1 MNLTTTKRPKRK
13 FNREFQKN
21 EVIKYLIMKDQN
33 FVVIDK
39 PIVVPQ
45 SLFNP
50 PYGEESY
57 LSFVYK
63 VKDQKEYMEGFGPS
77 VYIRIDNEDTTWK
90 RSRNKWNSF
99 DKIRTTNQI
108 NNDNFDILWDQSG
121 LNSYYVLERMYYYLD
136 KEKHKNKFNSIR
148 AKLYITRVHQH
159 GDWIFLLQFITEHL
173 TLEEQ
178 ESNRRMKQKRKKSI
192 SNTSI
197 DVVDDSVKNM
207 YYPPEV
213 QVQVSNNMGLQNKM
227 NNTMNNNTINNI
239 TKSTTYSPSLTDSQ
253 GNNDSVVVNEQ
264 TSINLPFQQ
273 FFNIYMKDKLFTG
286 TYNNPMLNTSSIYVK
301 PDIREEISTSPLKR
315 KIREFDI
322 DNQPL
327 KKKKREDKPL
337 HGNVIEDQEILKT
350 WFGFTNDTKVNKDI
364 KSIPKNIVDL
374 LN

>member
-1 MNLTTTKRPKRK
+1 MSEGYSNLTTTKRPKRK

-33 FVVIDK
+33 FVIIDK

-159 GDWIFLLQFITEHL
+159 KDWIFLLQFITEHL

-178 ESNRRMKQKRKKSI
+178 ESNRRMKQK
-192 SNTSI
+192 
-197 DVVDDSVKNM
+197 
-207 YYPPEV
+207 
-213 QVQVSNNMGLQNKM
+213 
-227 NNTMNNNTINNI
+227 
-239 TKSTTYSPSLTDSQ
+239 
-253 GNNDSVVVNEQ
+253 
-264 TSINLPFQQ
+264 
-273 FFNIYMKDKLFTG
+273 
-286 TYNNPMLNTSSIYVK
+286 
-301 PDIREEISTSPLKR
+301 
-315 KIREFDI
+315 
-322 DNQPL
+322 
-327 KKKKREDKPL
+327 KKKDY
-337 HGNVIEDQEILKT
+337 
-350 WFGFTNDTKVNKDI
+350 
-364 KSIPKNIVDL
+364 
-374 LN
+374 